1 MALKVIMLGDVVG
14 KPGRRVVQRSLPA
27 LCAEFE
33 ADLVI
38 ANAENAAGGSGLTPQ
53 IFQKL
58 IRYGIHGVTLGDH
71 VFRQMDIAPTL
82 QQAENLIRP
91 ANLSARAIGRGWMKL
106 TCGDD
111 KPVLY
116 VITVLGRLLMPTMK
130 ADDPF
135 AAVDQLLDEMSET
148 ENAPHAV
155 LVEIHAE
162 ATGEK
167 LALAHYLDGRVAAVV
182 GTHTHVPTADAK
194 ILPGGTAYITDLG
207 MCGPYDSVLGRR
219 KDRVIEQMTTGM
231 PARFDVAEGD
241 ERLCG
246 VFLQMGDDGRA
257 THIERIERAGDQVTE
272 DTTETQGRRDG
283 DAG

>member
-1 MALKVIMLGDVVG
+1 MALDVIMLGDIVG
-14 KPGRRVVQRSLPA
+14 KPGRRVVQRCLPA
-27 LCAEFE
+27 LCREFQ
-33 ADLVI
+33 ADLVV

-58 IRYGIHGVTLGDH
+58 IRYGVHGVTLGDH
-71 VFRQMDIAPTL
+71 VYRQMDIAPTL

-106 TCGDD
+106 TCSDD
-111 KPVLY
+111 KPALY

-135 AAVDQLLDEMSET
+135 AAVDRIVDEIGEADSG
-148 ENAPHAV
+148 PHAV

-167 LALAHYLDGRVAAVV
+167 MAIAHYLDGRVAAVV
-182 GTHTHVPTADAK
+182 GTHTHVPTADAR

-219 KDRVIEQMTTGM
+219 KDRVIEQMTTAM
-231 PARFDVAEGD
+231 PTRFDVAEGD

-246 VFLQMGDDGRA
+246 VFIQIGDDGRA
-257 THIERIERAGDQVTE
+257 THIERVERVDDEGE
-272 DTTETQGRRDG
+272 ENTTETQRHEDG
-283 DAG
+283 ETR